1 MQAVMKAIAVATK
14 TILAEKKDWPDMN
27 KREAL
32 VKRMLRRRHGKWA
45 ASPSNME
52 EHNRMKEERSKRR
65 AEAADKRASDQ
76 QEQKRM
82 RLEAAAAT
90 AAVAAAMHGS

>member
-1 MQAVMKAIAVATK
+1 
-14 TILAEKKDWPDMN
+14 
-27 KREAL
+27 
-32 VKRMLRRRHGKWA
+32 MLMCDSCDSA
-45 ASPSNME
+45 SNME
-52 EHNRMKEERSKRR
+52 EHDCMKEDRSKRR